1 MDSFFSMFQG
11 HTIMISSLEVFM
23 FTWMVR
29 IERIIMAVRLDAM
42 QRKTLLETVH
52 DDIKDIKSRQQNA
65 YTTSGVG
72 NSALLNNA
80 SRN

>member
-23 FTWMVR
+23 FTWMIR
-29 IERIIMAVRLDAM
+29 IERIIVAVRLDAM

-65 YTTSGVG
+65 YSTKTVG

-80 SRN
+80 RRN

>member
-1 MDSFFSMFQG
+1 
-11 HTIMISSLEVFM
+11 MISSLEVFM
-23 FTWMVR
+23 FTWMIR
-29 IERIIMAVRLDAM
+29 IERIIMAVKLDAM

-65 YTTSGVG
+65 YTTNSVG

-80 SRN
+80 RRN